1 MEDYMNER
9 HEHRYV
15 RVTHK
20 VRTLDG
26 VAEDL
31 VQLRCSCGAV
41 EAPPAEG
48 PGPKLG
54 EWI

>member
-1 MEDYMNER
+1 MNDQ

-15 RVTHK
+15 RIIHE
-20 VRTLDG
+20 VRPLG
-26 VAEDL
+26 GPAEDL
-31 VQLRCSCGAV
+31 VQLKCSCGAIQ
-41 EAPPAEG
+41 APSAEP